1 LAAVQARATSEAMEF
16 LGEPTISIP
25 IAVATVTL
33 LGLIGLLAGYFP
45 ARRAVS
51 VQPAEALRYE

>member
-1 LAAVQARATSEAMEF
+1 MEF
-16 LGEPTISIP
+16 LGAPTISLP
-25 IAVATVTL
+25 VAITTVTL

-51 VQPAEALRYE
+51 VEPAVALRYE

>member
-1 LAAVQARATSEAMEF
+1 VVQARAKSEAMEF
-16 LGEPTISIP
+16 LGTPTISLP
-25 IAVATVTL
+25 IAITTVTL

-51 VQPAEALRYE
+51 VQPAEALRFE